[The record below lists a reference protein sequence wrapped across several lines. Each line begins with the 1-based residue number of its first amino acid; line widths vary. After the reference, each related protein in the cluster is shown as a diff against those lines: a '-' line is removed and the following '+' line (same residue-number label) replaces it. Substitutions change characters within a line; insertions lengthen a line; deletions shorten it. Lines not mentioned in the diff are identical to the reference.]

1 MFIYRILGCA
11 VPPLSSWV
19 TGLMHSCCYGGGW
32 QCVSQEKPRRRGKHG
47 ISIENIA
54 RDYTKNINHLNSWR
68 CLCFLVQD
76 LFQKSD
82 QKLHVY
88 DLQTCFPEL
97 FSLFG
102 TAVQRF
108 FGTKMS
114 NSILNFISQE
124 ERNIQHFQFW
134 TVEIVHCH
142 IDGSAAQWHGP
153 WTQHVNRSSH
163 AMIFL
168 MKGPNHAIAR

>member
-1 MFIYRILGCA
+1 MFWKCSNFLDVLKCFFCYSAEDKHHVWLGCRVIQVCAYVYVCKSVFDQKINKTCLKMFIYRILGCA

-32 QCVSQEKPRRRGKHG
+32 QCVSQEKPRRRGKHE

-54 RDYTKNINHLNSWR
+54 HDCTKNINHLNSWR

-88 DLQTCFPEL
+88 DFQTCFPEL

-102 TAVQRF
+102 TAVNVSLEQRC
-108 FGTKMS
+108 
-114 NSILNFISQE
+114 Q
-124 ERNIQHFQFW
+124 IQF
-134 TVEIVHCH
+134 
-142 IDGSAAQWHGP
+142 
-153 WTQHVNRSSH
+153 
-163 AMIFL
+163 
-168 MKGPNHAIAR
+168 